1 MGRQINDKIYYYN
14 NYNLADENNNLLI
27 TETNLQL
34 ISELT
39 NYNDKNEIN
48 NELIYKMSFFQNDSL
63 LKSLMKQFN
72 FEVHFELSIGQ
83 MVNAQFGVLV
93 KGSYEYLDDGNY
105 IIYSKKNNADNQT
118 PKHFFKYHCNRLKEY
133 KMEKIKKIS

>member
-1 MGRQINDKIYYYN
+1 MGRKINGKIYYYN

-27 TETNLQL
+27 TETNLKL
-34 ISELT
+34 ISEQI

-72 FEVHFELSIGQ
+72 FEVQLELSVG
-83 MVNAQFGVLV
+83 
-93 KGSYEYLDDGNY
+93 
-105 IIYSKKNNADNQT
+105 
-118 PKHFFKYHCNRLKEY
+118 
-133 KMEKIKKIS
+133 